1 MRSQVGRILPGDRAA
16 HPGVRAD
23 FSLVRA
29 ISSREFGSPSLLLP
43 RNERN
48 PHAIFSIKHILC
60 VKNRG
65 RHGMEKIRGN
75 RSPEVQK
82 NAE

>member
-1 MRSQVGRILPGDRAA
+1 MRSQVGWILPGDRAA

-29 ISSREFGSPSLLLP
+29 ISSRESASPSLLLP
-43 RNERN
+43 RKKRKH
-48 PHAIFSIKHILC
+48 HAIFSIKPIFC
-60 VKNRG
+60 VKNLG